1 MTPLSE
7 QLQMILHIW
16 REIMLALANWGKQ
29 RPNSR
34 EFWGAFSNY
43 VNVKIKIDETF
54 ITDNQIVGKKKRSY
68 AEAARYDNTLTY
80 TKTIDFLNI
89 YCELL
94 ACEKSNSSNSGICP
108 TFLCTNSLEFSSSSN
123 SQISQNDINV
133 FSSQDEELLPILVDL
148 QQNYN

>member
-108 TFLCTNSLEFSSSSN
+108 TILCTSSLEVSSSSN